1 MGVKLFKETDQ
12 ILLAN
17 RWDSEGYGYLY
28 SVSDILDFIAQ
39 FGCNAFF
46 TRREDGWAGGV
57 QVRPFNITDDTIY
70 LADKDYSGFG
80 GASYN
85 VMSIADRAINSDDN
99 VKYKVFSDSNQSN
112 VLTRDTNSTNP
123 IWGSTKTVDGVAY
136 YCGGGNLVG
145 QYYPVDLSE
154 YIGFYLPETV
164 DKIYINHALVPVSGA
179 SVDVEFTIPSGNYEY
194 IKLVYK
200 KNKIP
205 ADVTDGKSVDLLPT
219 DTSCTVNGLSETLG
233 TKYFFAIFTD
243 KSVSDEFS
251 YEVTAPLPRFSIA
264 KKFVTDKGTFNFDI
278 PSWMEEKILSTLE
291 NDPTETSFNFPLAS
305 YPQIEDFYDYPIT
318 NYPLQYHTNLGVYP
332 EGGGSCPPREGYIS
346 GDYKLE
352 WGFGEGESG
361 NLQYNDFKQNG
372 EWVQQTGWSTSYARA
387 SSNYKSMVCQLFIL
401 DRKQKRGFSAGIVWS
416 YGPNYSEPKTKLQVF
431 RSSDNPNPN
440 YVALAEAIYNALK

>member
-1 MGVKLFKETDQ
+1 MSVKLFKETDQ

-28 SVSDILDFIAQ
+28 SVSDILDFISQ

-46 TRREDGWAGGV
+46 TKREDGWAGGV

-70 LADKDYSGFG
+70 LADLEYSGFNIG
-80 GASYN
+80 VNAA
-85 VMSIADRAINSDDN
+85 SIADRAINSDDN
-99 VKYKVFSDSNQSN
+99 VKYKVFYDSNASN
-112 VLTRDTNSTNP
+112 VLARDTNSTNP
-123 IWGSTKTVDGVAY
+123 IVGYTKTVEGVVY
-136 YCGGGNLVG
+136 YCGGGNPTSP
-145 QYYPVDLSE
+145 YFPVDLSE
-154 YIGFYLPETV
+154 YIGFYLPDTV

-179 SVDVEFTIPSGNYEY
+179 SVNVEFTIPSGNYEY

-264 KKFVTDKGTFNFDI
+264 KKFVSDNGTFDFDI

-332 EGGGSCPPREGYIS
+332 EGGGSFPQRQSYIS

-352 WGFGEGESG
+352 WGFDANESG
-361 NLQYNDFKQNG
+361 NMQLDSFKREGAWVLQSG
-372 EWVQQTGWSTSYARA
+372 MSSGYAKA
-387 SSNYKSMVCQLFIL
+387 SSSYKSMVCQLFIL
-401 DRKQKRGFSAGIVWS
+401 DRVEKRGFPAMISWS
-416 YGPNYSEPKTKLQVF
+416 YGPNYSEPKTKLTVS
-431 RSSDNPNPN
+431 RLSNNPNPN
-440 YVALAEAIYNALK
+440 YVALAEAVYNALK